1 MRGPVVGLRVAV
13 GRPLRPRVVRRPVD
27 DHVGGIRLVVR
38 SVSAVSAVNAA
49 LCVVSAQ
56 DVVESRRVGGCQ
68 VTVVSATVASMG
80 ALPHR

>member
-1 MRGPVVGLRVAV
+1 LRSPVVALRVAV

-38 SVSAVSAVNAA
+38 SVSAVNAA

>member
-1 MRGPVVGLRVAV
+1 M
-13 GRPLRPRVVRRPVD
+13 
-27 DHVGGIRLVVR
+27 VR
-38 SVSAVSAVNAA
+38 SVSAVSAVSAVNAA